1 MRKIMLL
8 MIICVFT
15 IGTRGE
21 GIRFFKGSFQD
32 ALKPGE
38 GREQE
43 SVCRF
48 LYHLVRTLSADVQEY
63 IPG

>member
-1 MRKIMLL
+1 MAMRKIVLL
-8 MIICVFT
+8 MIICVFA

-32 ALKPGE
+32 ALKQARAE
-38 GREQE
+38 NKK
-43 SVCRF
+43 VW
-48 LYHLVRTLSADVQEY
+48 TLSTDVQEY

>member
-1 MRKIMLL
+1 MAMRKIVLL

-32 ALKPGE
+32 ALKQARAE
-38 GREQE
+38 NKK
-43 SVCRF
+43 VF
-48 LYHLVRTLSADVQEY
+48 VDFYTT
-63 IPG
+63 